1 MDDRQ
6 ALTDT
11 VLRYGRCIDDRDWDG
26 LVAVHRRA
34 AAAGGPLWT
43 VGGACEFRLERAGG
57 RWAIRGLTLR
67 VAWVEG
73 NQSVVSPA

>member
-26 LVAVHRRA
+26 LA
-34 AAAGGPLWT
+34 AL
-43 VGGACEFRLERAGG
+43 LSERVD
-57 RWAIRGLTLR
+57 LDVTSL
-67 VAWVEG
+67 
-73 NQSVVSPA
+73 